1 MTNLQPLIDTVL
13 EMDNYDQLKEVNQA
27 VVERMRML
35 NSQQQSA
42 AAMAFRVGQ
51 RVEFTNRNGITSL
64 GVVRGTVVKV
74 NRKTIK
80 VDSVTGR
87 WNVSPTLLREADEST
102 QR

>member
-27 VVERMRML
+27 VVGRMRML

-42 AAMAFRVGQ
+42 AAMTFYVGQ
-51 RVEFTNRNGITSL
+51 KVEFTNRNDR
-64 GVVRGTVVKV
+64 VVRGTVVKV

-80 VDSVTGR
+80 VDSDNINTLGR
-87 WNVSPTLLREADEST
+87 WNVSPTLLRNAE
-102 QR
+102 